1 LVARTARRHRIG
13 FQRLT
18 ALRLPHFQQAMIRPF
33 LLLVLTTPLVMAD
46 DAFFTGKVQPVLETH
61 CVSCHNPDKT
71 KGKLLMT
78 TVEGMMK
85 GGENG
90 AVVVPGK
97 PEESALMKRITLPK
111 DDDDIMPPE
120 GGPLAAA
127 DIDVLKQ
134 WIAQGAGWPAKVTL
148 KAKGKGAA
156 APPKIAKETVMKVR
170 SMAVYP
176 EAITLETRRDFN
188 SFVAVATFEDDVTQD
203 VTGAAKLTLTDPAVA
218 KLDGFKLLPLKD
230 GATKLV
236 VEWHDKKVEVP
247 VTVKDA
253 AKDRPVSFN
262 LDVMPVFMR
271 ANCNTGSCHGS
282 ARGQD
287 GFRLS
292 LFGFDP
298 KGDHFRL
305 TQELSGRRINLALP
319 EESLTVTKSTGE
331 VPHTG
336 GKKVEPGSPMY
347 KTLVEWIT
355 SGVPYDPP
363 DVAKPVSVDI
373 YPKNA
378 VLEGEGAKLQFT
390 VRAKYSDG
398 HDRDVTPLAVFM
410 SNNDPTAKISP
421 DGLVTAAKRG
431 EAFVMARFET
441 FTVGSQVIVIP
452 ENLKYTRPQ
461 YAANNYIDG
470 LVADKLHRLRIYP
483 SDVCDDE
490 TFLRRVSIDITGTL
504 PSEED
509 YGKFMASK
517 EADKRAK
524 LVDELLARKEF
535 TEIWVMKWA
544 ELLQIRTNPNN
555 QVSYKATLLYF
566 NWLKDRIS
574 NNVPF
579 NKIVQE
585 LLAADGGTFTNPA
598 TNYYQ
603 IERDTLKVSENV
615 AQVFMGMRLQCAQC
629 HNHPF
634 DRWTMNDYYGFASFF
649 SQVGRKQAEDPRET
663 VVFNSGGG
671 EVNHIV
677 TKAPQ
682 KPKLLGAAEPDVAGK
697 DRRKVMVEWLASPQN
712 PYFATNLSNIV
723 WSHFFGIGIVQP
735 VDDVR
740 ISNPA
745 SNRELL
751 DELGKK
757 LTEYNYDF
765 KRLVRDICT
774 SRTYQLSSQVNE
786 SNEGDSKNFS
796 HSILRRQRA
805 EIMLDSISS
814 VTDTKNKF
822 QGLPLGAR
830 AVQIA
835 DGNVSTYFL
844 RTFGRAERATVCSC
858 EVKMDPNLG
867 QALHLLNGD
876 ITQNKIGE
884 GQTVKKMLDAKKTP
898 EQVLE
903 SLYIR
908 CFSRKP
914 SAPETKPV
922 MDAITATPKETQQVL
937 EDTFWALLN
946 SKEFMFNH

>member
-1 LVARTARRHRIG
+1 MTRTFIILT
-13 FQRLT
+13 LT
-18 ALRLPHFQQAMIRPF
+18 APA
-33 LLLVLTTPLVMAD
+33 LLAD
-46 DAFFTGKVQPVLETH
+46 DAFFTGKVQPLLETK
-61 CVSCHNPDKT
+61 CVGCHNPAKT
-71 KGKLLMT
+71 KGKLLMDT
-78 TVEGMMK
+78 AEGIMK
-85 GGENG
+85 GGDGG
-90 AVVVPGK
+90 AVIVAGK
-97 PEESALMKRITLPK
+97 PDESPLIQRILLPA
-111 DDDDIMPPE
+111 DHDEVMPPE
-120 GGPLAAA
+120 GGPLPAS
-127 DIDVLKQ
+127 DIEILKQ
-134 WIAQGAGWPAKVTL
+134 WVAQGAVWPQGVTL
-148 KAKGKGAA
+148 KAREVAK
-156 APPKIAKETVMKVR
+156 APPKPAKETVTKVR

-176 EAITLETRRDFN
+176 EAITLETARDFH
-188 SFVAVATFEDDVTQD
+188 SFVAVATFDDDVTQD
-203 VTGAAKLTLTDPAVA
+203 VTGNAKITLSDPSIA
-218 KLDGFKLLPLKD
+218 KIDGHKLLPLKD
-230 GATKLV
+230 GAAKLL
-236 VEWHDKKVEVP
+236 VEWHDQKVEIP
-247 VTVKDA
+247 VTVKDSS
-253 AKDRPVSFN
+253 KDRPLSYN

-271 ANCNTGSCHGS
+271 ANCNTGSCHGA

-287 GFRLS
+287 GFNLS

-298 KGDHFRL
+298 KGDHYRL
-305 TQELSGRRINLALP
+305 TKELSGRRVNLALP
-319 EESLTVTKSTGE
+319 EESLLITKSINS

-336 GKKVEPGSPMY
+336 GKKMEPGSPMY
-347 KTLVEWIT
+347 NTLVEWVT
-355 SGVPYDPP
+355 MGVPYDAEG
-363 DVAKPVSVDI
+363 VATVVGVDI
-373 YPKNA
+373 FPKNA
-378 VLEGEGAKLQFT
+378 VLEGADAKMQFT
-390 VRAKYSDG
+390 VRARYSDG
-398 HDRDVTPLAVFM
+398 HDRDITPLAVFI
-410 SNNDPTAKISP
+410 SNNDPTAKVSP

-431 EAFVMARFET
+431 EAFVMARYDT

-452 ENLKYTRPQ
+452 DNLQYARPEF
-461 YAANNYIDG
+461 AANNYIDT
-470 LVADKLHRLRIYP
+470 LVSDKLHRLRIIP
-483 SDVCDDE
+483 SELCDDE
-490 TFLRRVSIDITGTL
+490 TFLRRVFIDIAGLL
-504 PSEED
+504 PTEEE
-509 YGKFMASK
+509 YTKFVTSQ
-517 EADKRAK
+517 EPNKRAK
-524 LVDELLARKEF
+524 VVDELLTRKEF
-535 TEIWVMKWA
+535 TEMWVMKWA
-544 ELLQIRTNPNN
+544 ELLQIRTNPTN

-603 IERDTLKVSENV
+603 IERDTLKVAENV

-649 SQVGRKQAEDPRET
+649 SQIGRKQAEDPRET
-663 VVFNSGGG
+663 VVFNAGGG

-682 KPKLLGAAEPDVAGK
+682 KPKLLGAAEPDTAGK
-697 DRRKVMVEWLASPQN
+697 DRRKVLVDWLASPQN
-712 PYFATNLSNIV
+712 PYFATNLSNII
-723 WSHFFGIGIVQP
+723 WSHFFGVGIIEP

-740 ISNPA
+740 VSNPA

-774 SRTYQLSSQVNE
+774 SRTYQLSSRVNE
-786 SNEGDSKNFS
+786 SNEGDEKNFS
-796 HSILRRQRA
+796 HALLRRKRA
-805 EIMLDSISS
+805 EVMLDSISA
-814 VTDTKNKF
+814 VTETKNKF
-822 QGLPLGAR
+822 QGLPMGAR

-844 RTFGRAERATVCSC
+844 KTFGRAERATVCSC

-876 ITQNKIGE
+876 ITHSKIGE
-884 GQTVKKMLDAKKTP
+884 GQVVKKMLDAQKTQ

-903 SLYIR
+903 ALYVR

-914 SAPETKPV
+914 SAAEAKAV
-922 MDAITATPKETQQVL
+922 MDAITATPAEAQQIL

>member
-1 LVARTARRHRIG
+1 
-13 FQRLT
+13 
-18 ALRLPHFQQAMIRPF
+18 MIRPF
-33 LLLVLTTPLVMAD
+33 LILSLTAPFACAD
-46 DAFFTGKVQPVLETH
+46 DAFFTDKVQPILEAN
-61 CVSCHNPDKT
+61 CVGCHNPEKS
-71 KGKLLMT
+71 KGKLLMNT
-78 TVEGMMK
+78 LDSFMK

-90 AVVVPGK
+90 VIVVAGK
-97 PEESALMKRITLPK
+97 PGESPLIKRITLPK
-111 DDDDIMPPE
+111 DDDDIMPPKD
-120 GGPLAAA
+120 GPLATG
-127 DIDVLKQ
+127 DIEILKQ
-134 WIAQGAGWPAKVTL
+134 WITQGAGWPAGVTL
-148 KAKGKGAA
+148 KAREKVAA
-156 APPKIAKETVMKVR
+156 APKPAKETVMKVR
-170 SMAVYP
+170 NMAVYP
-176 EAITLETRRDFN
+176 EAITLESARDFN
-188 SFVAVATFEDDVTQD
+188 SFVAVATFDDDVTQD
-203 VTGAAKLTLTDPAVA
+203 VTPKAKVTLADPTIA

-230 GATKLV
+230 GATVLT
-236 VEWHDKKVEVP
+236 VEWLDKKVAVP
-247 VTVKDA
+247 VTVKDS

-271 ANCNTGSCHGS
+271 SNCNTGSCHGS

-305 TQELSGRRINLALP
+305 TQELAGRRINLALP
-319 EESLTVTKSTGE
+319 EESLLITKSINS

-336 GKKVEPGSPMY
+336 GKKVEPGDPNY
-347 KTLVEWIT
+347 KTLVEWVT
-355 SGVPYDPP
+355 NGVPYDA
-363 DVAKPVSVDI
+363 DGIAKVVAVDL
-373 YPKNA
+373 YPNKA
-378 VLEGEGAKLQFT
+378 VLEGADSKLQFT
-390 VRAKYSDG
+390 VRARYSDG
-398 HDRDVTPLAVFM
+398 HDRDITPLAVFLT
-410 SNNDPTAKISP
+410 NNEPTAKVSP
-421 DGLVTAAKRG
+421 GGLVTANKRG
-431 EAFVMARFET
+431 EAFIMARYET

-452 ENLKYTRPQ
+452 DNLKYTRPEFT
-461 YAANNYIDG
+461 AVNYIDG

-483 SDVCDDE
+483 SEVCDDE
-490 TFLRRVSIDITGTL
+490 TYLRRVSIDIVGTL
-504 PSEED
+504 PSEDD
-509 YGKFMASK
+509 YNRFVASK

-524 LVDELLARKEF
+524 LVDELLTRKEF
-535 TEIWVMKWA
+535 TEMWVMKWA
-544 ELLQIRTNPNN
+544 ELLQIRTNN
-555 QVSYKATLLYF
+555 QTQMSYKATLLYF
-566 NWLKDRIS
+566 NWLKERIS
-574 NNVPF
+574 KNVPF

-603 IERDTLKVSENV
+603 IERDTLKVAENV
-615 AQVFMGMRLQCAQC
+615 AQVFMGMRLQCTQC

-663 VVFNSGGG
+663 VVFNAGGG

-682 KPKLLGAAEPDVAGK
+682 KPKLLGAEEPDLTGK
-697 DRRKVMVEWLASPQN
+697 DRRKVMVEWLASPRN
-712 PYFATNLSNIV
+712 PYFATNLSNII
-723 WSHFFGIGIVQP
+723 WSHFFGMGIIEP

-745 SNRELL
+745 TNRELL
-751 DELGKK
+751 DEMGKK

-774 SRTYQLSSQVNE
+774 SRTYQLSSRVNE
-786 SNEGDSKNFS
+786 SNQDDEKNFS
-796 HSILRRQRA
+796 HSLLRRKRA

-814 VTDTKNKF
+814 VTETKNKF

-844 RTFGRAERATVCSC
+844 KTFGRAERTTVCSC

-884 GQTVKKMLDAKKTP
+884 GQAVKKMLDAKKTP
-898 EQVLE
+898 EQVME

-914 SAPETKPV
+914 TPPEAKAII
-922 MDAITATPKETQQVL
+922 DAIAATPAETQQIL

>member
-1 LVARTARRHRIG
+1 
-13 FQRLT
+13 
-18 ALRLPHFQQAMIRPF
+18 MIRPF
-33 LLLVLTTPLVMAD
+33 LILTLTAPLACAD
-46 DAFFTGKVQPVLETH
+46 DAFFTDKVQPILEAN
-61 CVSCHNPDKT
+61 CVGCHNPEKT
-71 KGKLLMT
+71 KGKLLMHT
-78 TVEGMMK
+78 LDSFMK

-90 AVVVPGK
+90 VIVVAGK
-97 PEESALMKRITLPK
+97 PDESPLIKRITLPK
-111 DDDDIMPPE
+111 DDDDIMPPKD
-120 GGPLAAA
+120 GPLATG
-127 DIDVLKQ
+127 DIDILKQ
-134 WIAQGAGWPAKVTL
+134 WITQGAGWPAGVTL
-148 KAKGKGAA
+148 KAKEKAAA
-156 APPKIAKETVMKVR
+156 APKPAKETLTKVR

-176 EAITLETRRDFN
+176 EAITLETARDFN
-188 SFVAVATFEDDVTQD
+188 SFVAVATFDDDVTQD
-203 VTGAAKLTLTDPAVA
+203 VTPKAKVTLTDPTIA

-230 GATKLV
+230 GATVLT
-236 VEWHDKKVEVP
+236 VEWLDKKVEVP
-247 VTVKDA
+247 VTVKDS

-271 ANCNTGSCHGS
+271 SNCNTGSCHGS

-305 TQELSGRRINLALP
+305 TQELAGRRINLALP
-319 EESLTVTKSTGE
+319 DESLLITKTINS

-336 GKKVEPGSPMY
+336 GKKVVPGDPNY
-347 KTLVEWIT
+347 KTLVEWVT
-355 SGVPYDPP
+355 NGVPYDA
-363 DVAKPVSVDI
+363 DGIAKVVAVDL
-373 YPKNA
+373 YPNKA
-378 VLEGEGAKLQFT
+378 VLEGEDARLQFT
-390 VRAKYSDG
+390 VRARYSDG
-398 HDRDVTPLAVFM
+398 HDRDITPLVVFLT
-410 SNNDPTAKISP
+410 NNEPTAKVSP
-421 DGLVTAAKRG
+421 DGLVTANKRG
-431 EAFVMARFET
+431 EAFIMARYDT

-452 ENLKYTRPQ
+452 DNLKYTRPEF
-461 YAANNYIDG
+461 AAVNYIDN

-483 SDVCDDE
+483 SEVCDDE
-490 TFLRRVSIDITGTL
+490 TYLRRVSIDIVGTL
-504 PSEED
+504 PSEDD
-509 YGKFMASK
+509 YNRFVASK

-524 LVDELLARKEF
+524 LVDELLTRKEF
-535 TEIWVMKWA
+535 TEMWVMKWA
-544 ELLQIRTNPNN
+544 ELLQIRTNN
-555 QVSYKATLLYF
+555 QTQMSYKATLLYF
-566 NWLKDRIS
+566 NWLKERIS
-574 NNVPF
+574 KNVPF

-585 LLAADGGTFTNPA
+585 LLSADGGTFTNPA

-663 VVFNSGGG
+663 VVFNAGGG

-682 KPKLLGAAEPDVAGK
+682 KPKLLGAAEPDTAGK
-697 DRRKVMVEWLASPQN
+697 DRRRIMVEWLASPQN
-712 PYFATNLSNIV
+712 PYFATNLSNIM
-723 WSHFFGIGIVQP
+723 WAHFFGIGIIEP

-745 SNRELL
+745 TNRELL
-751 DELGKK
+751 DEMGKK

-774 SRTYQLSSQVNE
+774 SRTYQLSSRVNE
-786 SNEGDSKNFS
+786 SNQDDEKNFS
-796 HSILRRQRA
+796 HAVLRRKRA

-814 VTDTKNKF
+814 VTETKNKF

-844 RTFGRAERATVCSC
+844 KTFGRAERATVCSC

-876 ITQNKIGE
+876 ITQTKIGE
-884 GQTVKKMLDAKKTP
+884 GQAVKKMLDAKKTP
-898 EQVLE
+898 EQVME
-903 SLYIR
+903 TLYIR

-914 SAPETKPV
+914 TPPEAKAIN
-922 MDAITATPKETQQVL
+922 DAITATPAETQQIL